1 MRKPR
6 AKKKRFYAPGTTSQ
20 LTYHTPRAVID
31 GVNHNRFQ
39 RAFSKTCTSSFVSF
53 QTFRLESDS
62 GGCRAAQRN
71 STQLTHLRQVRCL
84 DGCLDMGKPSVDVG
98 TLSSVVA
105 AACEKRISL
114 FECSAYVC
122 PEPVLVS

>member
-1 MRKPR
+1 MGSITIDLS
-6 AKKKRFYAPGTTSQ
+6 ARFP
-20 LTYHTPRAVID
+20 
-31 GVNHNRFQ
+31 
-39 RAFSKTCTSSFVSF
+39 KTRTSSFVSF

-62 GGCRAAQRN
+62 GGCRAGQQRN

-122 PEPVLVS
+122 PETVLVR